1 MSRRIRR
8 IRVPVPFQCSL
19 CGDKHIAGNCVYDGR
34 ERTAGKYTRKRDR
47 FKWQEIPCGK
57 CGQCHRWHECPKT
70 VPRVTTRKLH
80 AKPLAKP
87 RKPYG
92 LIPPSPRLAEARQQ
106 SKAKRAELSR
116 LIALHNLAD
125 STPVD
130 KYLASQYAAKRRNV
144 PFMLTFAEWWQIWHD
159 SGHWEERGTANGCYV
174 MCRNADQ
181 GPYAVGNVR
190 IDTVRGNALEQ
201 LEIAKA
207 KQEAYREDE
216 S

>member
-1 MSRRIRR
+1 
-8 IRVPVPFQCSL
+8 
-19 CGDKHIAGNCVYDGR
+19 
-34 ERTAGKYTRKRDR
+34 
-47 FKWQEIPCGK
+47 
-57 CGQCHRWHECPKT
+57 
-70 VPRVTTRKLH
+70 
-80 AKPLAKP
+80 
-87 RKPYG
+87 
-92 LIPPSPRLAEARQQ
+92 
-106 SKAKRAELSR
+106 
-116 LIALHNLAD
+116 
-125 STPVD
+125 
-130 KYLASQYAAKRRNV
+130 
-144 PFMLTFAEWWQIWHD
+144 MLTFAEWWQIWHD